1 MPETEFLLEDIPK
14 PGEPLKPRVHDDNL
28 KVLEDELAERTERMQ
43 GKLTDKEFKRL
54 DKRYKVLWKLL
65 NKRRWNELITQK
77 WQLSQKYE
85 ALVYAYSRLKPVKSK
100 AAFEKRQQLKA
111 KAEAVSQRGKA
122 LQMQMADLQSYADE
136 FQSVSQKLNI
146 HRSILQFER
155 EEKENY
161 KAFKREAYTWFGQL
175 KACFKQSKRLHH
187 AGYDAKGKWFCH
199 IPKIGRI
206 FFKEDRALFLV
217 KTSKQNWLKIWSSAL
232 PYNVDV
238 DALASEETLTNLSA
252 HVNRVV
258 TVERS
263 KSGQNL
269 FYVINRQDSPDG
281 IPRKVLYS
289 KMAQW
294 YPLEDHSK
302 TPWPAGVTTDRKAE
316 WYNLEDYPHILLAGS
331 TKSGKSNQING
342 MIATF
347 VTMNSPQE
355 LQVVLFDLKGGIEFT
370 HWSGIKHAARPMIK
384 RASEVLPALEW
395 ARSIMERRL
404 AMFEAIKAKNLPS
417 FNAKVKPESRLP
429 RLVIVI
435 DELATLLGLGD
446 LTTAIQTE
454 LRVLSSQGR
463 AVGLNLI
470 VCTQHSSA
478 DVLPGWIKTNM
489 VMRISGK
496 MPSHHASMVV
506 LDSANAANLPDIVG
520 RMIFALGRHE
530 VIAQTAFISDDE
542 IARAV
547 SISQEFPDA
556 DNREFNQS
564 TTDETEGDEDT
575 SEFIP
580 IPKFSES
587 DLINIALDRLEGKLV
602 PSRLHEL
609 LGNDIVGLRE
619 LRRMCAD
626 FSKRHQDKGFT
637 HDGATYRLKKWGRG
651 FQIVP
656 FDNPNNP
663 NNSAIPEEANENS
676 LEGVL
681 NE

>member
-1 MPETEFLLEDIPK
+1 MPETEFLLEDIPA
-14 PGEPLKPRVHDDNL
+14 PGEPLKPKIHEDNL
-28 KVLEDELAERTERMQ
+28 KVLEEEVNERTERLQ
-43 GKLTDKEFKRL
+43 GKLTTHEYRRL
-54 DKRYKVLWKLL
+54 NKRYKKLWKLL

-85 ALVYAYSRLKPVKSK
+85 ALLYAYNRLKQVKSK
-100 AAFEKRQQLKA
+100 VAFDKRQQIKA
-111 KAEAVSQRGKA
+111 KAETISQRGKA
-122 LQMQMADLQSYADE
+122 LQVHINDIQAYADE
-136 FQSVSQKLNI
+136 FQSISHTLNI
-146 HRSILQFER
+146 HRSILAFER

-161 KAFKREAYTWFGQL
+161 KAFKREAYTWFGQM

-187 AGYDAKGKWFCH
+187 AGYDARGKWYCH
-199 IPKIGRI
+199 IPKIQRI

-238 DALASEETLTNLSA
+238 DALTSPETLTNLSA
-252 HVNRVV
+252 HTNRVV
-258 TVERS
+258 SVERS

-289 KMAQW
+289 KLSQW
-294 YPLEDHSK
+294 YPVEDHSK
-302 TPWPAGVTTDRKAE
+302 TPWPAGVTNDRKAE
-316 WYNLEDYPHILLAGS
+316 WYNLEDYPHILVAGS
-331 TKSGKSNQING
+331 TKSGKSNQINA

-347 VTMNSPQE
+347 VTMNSPAE
-355 LQVVLFDLKGGIEFT
+355 LRLMLVDNKGGIEFT
-370 HWSGIKHAARPMIK
+370 HWEGIKHAARPMIK
-384 RASEVLPALEW
+384 RASEVLPALQW
-395 ARSIMERRL
+395 ARAVMERRL
-404 AMFEAIKAKNLPS
+404 MMFEAIKAKNLPS

-446 LTTAIQTE
+446 LTTDIQTE

-506 LDSANAANLPDIVG
+506 LDSANAANLPDVVG

-530 VIAQTAFISDDE
+530 VIAQTAYISDSE
-542 IARAV
+542 VARAV
-547 SISQEFPDA
+547 EIS
-556 DNREFNQS
+556 REFDDANNAEFDRIGS
-564 TTDETEGDEDT
+564 AENDDEDT

-587 DLINIALDRLEGKLV
+587 DLINTALERLEGKLA
-602 PSRLHEL
+602 PTRLHEI
-609 LGNDIVGLRE
+609 LGNEVISLRE

-626 FSKRHQDKGFT
+626 FVKTYQHKTIVHQDT
-637 HDGATYRLKKWGRG
+637 NYRLKKWGRG
-651 FQIVP
+651 FEIVLLE
-656 FDNPNNP
+656 NANNAGNT
-663 NNSAIPEEANENS
+663 NNVLEANEKT
-676 LEGVL
+676 LESTL